1 LVDSSYDLIIRTR
14 STLGYVMATVLSA
27 KQGLLKISDAAATRV
42 FVAQLA
48 TATPAQR
55 QAQLLTQ
62 LQLLTETGVTGM
74 PRLQVLETLRDIT
87 LETQHVRSRE
97 YWGRP
102 VPFDDETRDIFTR
115 SIALWRALADA
126 YESLIADMAGTAPD
140 VADHAALVC
149 YRALRCTS
157 FAMTAHNRAYHA
169 VPGALWEQLHRL
181 YAFSESAGVTDTP
194 VAEGTDAHSTVN
206 LTYLQ
211 TILAQRAN
219 PDSLSLLQMNT
230 VDRALAQWVALGS
243 LSITPVATD
252 SNTALGIDL
261 GSAEGARRLKNLKGD
276 NLRYLDLEK
285 IGDKLR
291 QTAVALKVQGPDK
304 LGMGPIPRDA
314 CEKLMLGLHL
324 HWLAPGT
331 GRVDD
336 RKAVSFN
343 VLVSGTLAAMHFNI
357 SGKPFAPPDT
367 GLTSRARF
375 EMAGFER
382 VDGPGLGEASARSRT
397 LETWAVANQSASG
410 ILGMCRKPTDTT
422 RLTHNQLLGLVAPNG
437 NTYLGFVQR
446 LTVDTEGMTW
456 LGFRL
461 MRAKAQA
468 VAARVADNQIPYDR
482 ALLLAGVPGGEP
494 QTIVVSPGTWGPGR
508 ALDLHD
514 GTPRQIRLTA
524 LVESGSN
531 FERATYS
538 AA

>member
-1 LVDSSYDLIIRTR
+1 
-14 STLGYVMATVLSA
+14 MATVLSA
-27 KQGLLKISDAAATRV
+27 KQGLLKIADAAATRV
-42 FVAQLA
+42 FTAQLA
-48 TATPAQR
+48 SATPAQR

-74 PRLQVLETLRDIT
+74 TRLQVLEALRDTT
-87 LETQHVRSRE
+87 LETQHARSKE

-149 YRALRCTS
+149 YRALRCTG

-194 VAEGTDAHSTVN
+194 VSEGAEAHSTVN
-206 LTYLQ
+206 LAYLQ

-219 PDSLSLLQMNT
+219 PDSLSLLQMST
-230 VDRALAQWVALGS
+230 VDRALAQWVALGRIA
-243 LSITPVATD
+243 SIPVAVNAD
-252 SNTALGIDL
+252 TALGIDL
-261 GSAEGARRLKNLKGD
+261 GSTEGARRLKNLKGD

-291 QTAVALKVQGPDK
+291 QTAVALKAQSPDK
-304 LGMGPIPRDA
+304 LGLGPIPREA

-331 GRVDD
+331 GRVED

-357 SGKPFAPPDT
+357 SGKPFAPPDA
-367 GLTSRARF
+367 GLHSRARF

-382 VDGPGLGEASARSRT
+382 VDGPVVGEASARSRT
-397 LETWAVANQSASG
+397 LETWTVANQSASG

-446 LTVDTEGMTW
+446 LTVDTEGMTR

-461 MRAKAQA
+461 LRAKAQA
-468 VAARVADNQIPYDR
+468 VAARIADNQIPYDR

-494 QTIVVSPGTWGPGR
+494 QTIVVNPGTYGTGR
-508 ALDLHD
+508 VIDVHD
-514 GTPRQIRLTA
+514 GTRRQIRLTA
-524 LVESGSN
+524 LIDSGSN

>member
-1 LVDSSYDLIIRTR
+1 
-14 STLGYVMATVLSA
+14 MATVLSA
-27 KQGLLKISDAAATRV
+27 KQGLLKISDSAAARA

-48 TATPAQR
+48 MATPAQR

-62 LQLLTETGVTGM
+62 LQLLTETGITGM
-74 PRLQVLETLRDIT
+74 ARLQVLETLRDTT
-87 LETQHVRSRE
+87 LEAQHARSKE

-115 SIALWRALADA
+115 SISLWRALADA
-126 YESLIADMAGTAPD
+126 YESLITDMAGSAPD

-149 YRALRCTS
+149 YRAVRCTG

-194 VAEGTDAHSTVN
+194 VSEGADARSTVN
-206 LTYLQ
+206 LAYLQ

-219 PDSLSLLQMNT
+219 PESLSLLQMNT
-230 VDRALAQWVALGS
+230 VDRALAQWVTLGS
-243 LSITPVATD
+243 ISMTPVATD
-252 SNTALGIDL
+252 PNTALGVDL

-291 QTAVALKVQGPDK
+291 QTAVALKAQGPDK
-304 LGMGPIPRDA
+304 LGMGPISREA
-314 CEKLMLGLHL
+314 CEKLMLVLHL

-331 GRVDD
+331 GRVDE

-357 SGKPFAPPDT
+357 SGKPFGPPDA
-367 GLTSRARF
+367 GLHSRARF

-382 VDGPGLGEASARSRT
+382 VDGPVIGEASTRSRT
-397 LETWAVANQSASG
+397 LDTWTVTNQSATG
-410 ILGMCRKPTDTT
+410 ILGMCRKPTDST

-446 LTVDTEGMTW
+446 LMVDTEGMTW

-461 MRAKAQA
+461 LRSKAQA
-468 VAARVADNQIPYDR
+468 VAARVSDNQVPYDR
-482 ALLLAGVPGGEP
+482 ALLLAGVPGSEP
-494 QTIVVSPGTWGPGR
+494 QTIVVSPGSYGPGR
-508 ALDLHD
+508 VLDLHD
-514 GTPRQIRLTA
+514 GGTPRQIRLTA
-524 LVESGSN
+524 LIDSGSN

>member
-1 LVDSSYDLIIRTR
+1 MRTC
-14 STLGYVMATVLSA
+14 STLGYEMATVLSA
-27 KQGLLKISDAAATRV
+27 KQGLLKIADVSAARA
-42 FVAQLA
+42 FIAQLA
-48 TATPAQR
+48 MATPAQR

-62 LQLLTETGVTGM
+62 LQLLNETGVAGTI
-74 PRLQVLETLRDIT
+74 RLQVLEALRDT
-87 LETQHVRSRE
+87 MLEAQHVRSKE

-126 YESLIADMAGTAPD
+126 YESLITDMAEAAPD
-140 VADHAALVC
+140 LANHAALVC

-169 VPGALWEQLHRL
+169 VPGPLWEQLHRL
-181 YAFSESAGVTDTP
+181 YAFAESAGVTDSP
-194 VAEGTDAHSTVN
+194 VAESTDARSTVN

-211 TILAQRAN
+211 TVLAQRAN
-219 PDSLSLLQMNT
+219 PESLSLLQMNT
-230 VDRALAQWVALGS
+230 VDRALAQWVALGR
-243 LSITPVATD
+243 LSTTPVSTD
-252 SNTALGIDL
+252 PNTALGIDL
-261 GSAEGARRLKNLKGD
+261 GSAEGARRLKNLKDG

-291 QTAVALKVQGPDK
+291 QTAVALKSQSPDK
-304 LGMGPIPRDA
+304 LGMGPIPREA

-336 RKAVSFN
+336 RKEVSFN
-343 VLVSGTLAAMHFNI
+343 VLISGTLAAMHYNI
-357 SGKPFAPPDT
+357 SGKPFSPPDA
-367 GLTSRARF
+367 GLHSRARF

-382 VDGPGLGEASARSRT
+382 VDGPSIGEASVRSRT
-397 LETWAVANQSASG
+397 LETWKVANQSASG

-446 LTVDTEGMTW
+446 LSVDNEGMTW

-461 MRAKAQA
+461 LRSKAQA
-468 VAARVADNQIPYDR
+468 IAARIADNQIPYDR
-482 ALLLAGVPGGEP
+482 ALLLAGVPGSEP
-494 QTIVVSPGTWGPGR
+494 QTILVTPGTYGPGR
-508 ALDLHD
+508 VMDIHD
-514 GTPRQIRLTA
+514 GKPRQIRLTA
-524 LVESGSN
+524 LIDSGSN
-531 FERATYS
+531 FERASYN